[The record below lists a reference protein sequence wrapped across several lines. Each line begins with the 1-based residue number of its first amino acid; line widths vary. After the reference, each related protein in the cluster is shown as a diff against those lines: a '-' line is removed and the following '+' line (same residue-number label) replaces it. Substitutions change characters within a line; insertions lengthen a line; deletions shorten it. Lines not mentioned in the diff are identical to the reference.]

1 MTRNRKAT
9 TIEASVLVVSG
20 IVAAAISAQLAAHD
34 VSMAVIVTVVLFI
47 LTAGQYFAYSL
58 TQGLRTTFYA
68 CPTKGCVVSIRAS
81 HVTDAE
87 LKRLRTLATDHS
99 KHGGAR

>member
-34 VSMAVIVTVVLFI
+34 VAMAVIVTVVLFI
-47 LTAGQYFAYSL
+47 LAAGQYFAYSL

-68 CPTKGCVVSIRAS
+68 CPTKGCDASIRARG
-81 HVTDAE
+81 TGKAE
-87 LKRLRTLATDHS
+87 LAALRALATDHS